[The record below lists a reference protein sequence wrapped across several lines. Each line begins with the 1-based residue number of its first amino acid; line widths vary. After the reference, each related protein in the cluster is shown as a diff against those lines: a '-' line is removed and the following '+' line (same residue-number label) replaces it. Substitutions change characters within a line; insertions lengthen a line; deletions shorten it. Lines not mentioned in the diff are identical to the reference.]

1 MSTTPPE
8 DAGRPAYTP
17 PPSASPESASS
28 VPGHAPAP
36 GYAPPPPA
44 AERRAKGPSGLGIV
58 AFVAALAG
66 AIVGGVL
73 AYIAGLQLGPLAT
86 LSSNGQTTVDP
97 SDLTPEM
104 QQAAATGGLLAV
116 VAFVAMFVLALWGF
130 IQGIV
135 AAVRNRGRAWGIVAI
150 VVAVLAWLP
159 VVIMLGVGTAAGLAS
174 AG

>member
-17 PPSASPESASS
+17 PPSASPE
-28 VPGHAPAP
+28 PGYAPSP

-44 AERRAKGPSGLGIV
+44 AERRGKGPAGLGIV

-66 AIVGGVL
+66 AVIGSVL
-73 AYIAGLQLGPLAT
+73 AYFAGLQLGPLAAY
-86 LSSNGQTTVDP
+86 SDGTTTTIDP
-97 SDLTPEM
+97 SDLTPEV
-104 QQAAATGGLLAV
+104 QQAAATGGILAA
-116 VAFVAMFVLALWGF
+116 VAFIVMFVLALWGF

-150 VVAVLAWLP
+150 VLAVIAWLP
-159 VVIMLGVGTAAGLAS
+159 VVILLGVGTAAGLAS